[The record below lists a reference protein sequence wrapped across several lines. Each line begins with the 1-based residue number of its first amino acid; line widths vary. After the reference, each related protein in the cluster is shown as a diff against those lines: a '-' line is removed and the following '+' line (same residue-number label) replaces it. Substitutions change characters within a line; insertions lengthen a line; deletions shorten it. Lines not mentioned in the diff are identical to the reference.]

1 MPVIPF
7 SSPKGGVGKTTSLLA
22 LACQLARSSAVTIID
37 ADPNQPIVAWAALPG
52 KPEAITVIGGGNQDN
67 ILDLI
72 EEAADKTPFVLVD
85 LEGTASLTVANAIGV
100 ADLVII
106 PMQASHLDASQ
117 AAKALSL
124 VRNQE
129 RLARRKIPHKILF
142 TRSNPAIRTKAL
154 AHAQGELRAT
164 GVAMFET
171 HMHEREAFRAV
182 FSFGGALEQLDS
194 RQVSS
199 PHKAVA
205 NARFFAAEVLATLKE
220 GQGG

>member
-1 MPVIPF
+1 MPVIVV
-7 SSPKGGVGKTTSLLA
+7 SSPKGGVGKSTTLLN
-22 LACQLARSSAVTIID
+22 LACQLARTSKVTIID

-117 AAKALSL
+117 AQKALIL

-129 RLARRKIPHKILF
+129 RLTRRKIPHKILF
-142 TRSNPAIRTKAL
+142 TRSNPTIRTKAL
-154 AHAQGELRAT
+154 AHAQGELRAA

-171 HMHEREAFRAV
+171 HMHQREAFSAL

-194 RQVSS
+194 QQVSS
-199 PHKAVA
+199 PHKAIA